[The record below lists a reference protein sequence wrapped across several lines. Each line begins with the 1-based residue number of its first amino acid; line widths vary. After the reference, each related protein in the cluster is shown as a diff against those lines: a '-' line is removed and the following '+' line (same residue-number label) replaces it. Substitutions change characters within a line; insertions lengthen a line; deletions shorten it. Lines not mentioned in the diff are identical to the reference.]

1 VSVAEYPVI
10 APGGDD
16 IAHKQIVLLL
26 NRSTKRGGAYPQG
39 MQIRRS
45 AEIPAL
51 IKHSGSSL
59 SESVARPQGRLR
71 VY

>member
-1 VSVAEYPVI
+1 MKDPVSVAEYPVI

-26 NRSTKRGGAYPQG
+26 NRRTKRVSLTPQG
-39 MQIRRS
+39 MQYP
-45 AEIPAL
+45 AQCQEIPAL

-59 SESVARPQGRLR
+59 SESVAR
-71 VY
+71 